1 MGGAALSSCFGFSA
15 RGTQVQAAYSRVE
28 VEARSGVGV
37 AERHDARR
45 CDSTLACEVQRAMGG
60 WRDKAACRDM
70 DPDLFFP
77 ATRQEERLALKACS
91 TCSSIRECARY
102 AAEHARING
111 YPLQGVWG
119 WINRSKGKNKIGW
132 QERATMSITNNQR
145 ELILKWHRGKA
156 SSPEYTAKL
165 LSVPLDEVL
174 YIIAHPETPAPHKD
188 DSTPEFIEP
197 LL

>member
-1 MGGAALSSCFGFSA
+1 
-15 RGTQVQAAYSRVE
+15 
-28 VEARSGVGV
+28 
-37 AERHDARR
+37 
-45 CDSTLACEVQRAMGG
+45 MGG

-91 TCSSIRECARY
+91 TCPSIRECARY

-119 WINRSKGKNKIGW
+119 WINRSKDKNKIGW

-156 SSPEYTAKL
+156 SSPE
-165 LSVPLDEVL
+165 
-174 YIIAHPETPAPHKD
+174 
-188 DSTPEFIEP
+188 
-197 LL
+197 

>member
-1 MGGAALSSCFGFSA
+1 M
-15 RGTQVQAAYSRVE
+15 QAAYSRVE

-45 CDSTLACEVQRAMGG
+45 RDSTLECEVQRVMGG

-91 TCSSIRECARY
+91 TCPSIRECARY

-119 WINRSKGKNKIGW
+119 WINRSKDKNKIGW

-165 LSVPLDEVL
+165 LSVPLDVVL

-188 DSTPEFIEP
+188 NSTPEFIEP